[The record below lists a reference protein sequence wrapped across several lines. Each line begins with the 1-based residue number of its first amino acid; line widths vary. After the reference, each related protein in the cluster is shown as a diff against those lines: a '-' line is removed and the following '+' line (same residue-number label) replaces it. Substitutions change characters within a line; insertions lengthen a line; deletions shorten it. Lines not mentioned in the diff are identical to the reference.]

1 MYTANL
7 SNLESPHLIFPDDDE
22 YSQDFNTEID
32 YEDEILS
39 DYADEKYNCNELIM
53 DRTDD
58 DFTGY
63 SQELSLT
70 MDYSYDDD
78 FEYDEVS
85 ISNDQM
91 LLEQAYDED
100 DKFKF

>member
-1 MYTANL
+1 MYTTNL
-7 SNLESPHLIFPDDDE
+7 SNLESPHLIFSDDDE
-22 YSQDFNTEID
+22 YTQDFNTEIN

-53 DRTDD
+53 DRLED
-58 DFTGY
+58 DFYNY
-63 SQELSLT
+63 SQGLSLT
-70 MDYSYDDD
+70 MDYSYGNDD

-91 LLEQAYDED
+91 MLENVSDSES
-100 DKFKF
+100 FKF